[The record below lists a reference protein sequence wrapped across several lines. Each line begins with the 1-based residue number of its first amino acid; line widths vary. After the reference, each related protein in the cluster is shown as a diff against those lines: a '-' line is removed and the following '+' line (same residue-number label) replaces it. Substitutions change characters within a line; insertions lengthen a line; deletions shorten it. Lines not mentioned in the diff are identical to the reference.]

1 MQCTKCGMQLPEG
14 ADYCPA
20 CGSVTSSR
28 ISSSGVSP
36 SDATVASSSEIA
48 PPNPYEPP
56 NPYTAPATAPPPP
69 LLRRRGLSPAK
80 IALLIV
86 LALLIVGAGGFLAW
100 KAVPSPGHTQTHASP
115 TAQAQQATSTPAA
128 STPQS
133 LYDQVTRSIPVLDDP
148 LRVNGTS
155 NWTENTSTDGKFRCA
170 FTGGAYHA
178 SAQLPNTFMLCL
190 AQATNFRDFAYQVQM
205 TIVKGE
211 FGGMVFRTDESQSK
225 YYSFLVDRARSYK
238 LINSVDNTGAHDQ
251 VLRQGTS
258 ALIKTDLN
266 QLNTLAVLARGSS
279 IYLYIN
285 HQYVTSVS
293 DSTYH
298 AGQIGVFGG
307 NYTEA
312 PADVVF
318 THVQVWNL

>member
-1 MQCTKCGMQLPEG
+1 MQCTRCGMQLPEG
-14 ADYCPA
+14 ADYCPS

-36 SDATVASSSEIA
+36 SDATVASSPEIA

-69 LLRRRGLSPAK
+69 LLRRRGLSTAK
-80 IALLIV
+80 GALLIV
-86 LALLIVGAGGFLAW
+86 LALLIVGAGGFLFLRGM
-100 KAVPSPGHTQTHASP
+100 PSSGHAQAHASP
-115 TAQAQQATSTPAA
+115 TAQAQQVTGTPAA
-128 STPQS
+128 STPQN
-133 LYDQVTRSIPVLDDP
+133 LYDQVTRDVPVLDDP

-178 SAQLPNTFMLCL
+178 SAQPQNSFMLCL
-190 AQATNFRDFAYQVQM
+190 AQATNFSDLAYQVQM
-205 TIVKGE
+205 AILKGE
-211 FGGMVFRTDESQSK
+211 FGGMVFRTDGSQSK
-225 YYSFLVDRARSYK
+225 YYSFLIDRAGNYK
-238 LINSVDNTGAHDQ
+238 LINSVDNTGTHDQ

-258 ALIKTDLN
+258 ALIKTGLN

-285 HQYVTSVS
+285 HQYLTSVS

-312 PADVVF
+312 PADVAF
-318 THVQVWNL
+318 THVQVWNM